1 MICVAHGGHYLA
13 LHVLIAGRALGTV
26 QLLIVQGTIV
36 GAILGEK
43 AASRQRFV
51 AFGALEARFVEIS
64 VRNTQHLAG
73 AFFLA
78 FAALD
83 FRFTHFAGYLLV
95 FVFRFCY
102 FLVCLCRRRRLEVF
116 PSLLLNHQSVPSSL
130 FSTFRQ
136 QPGTFIPPPRKNR
149 RQNGTLF
156 FHR

>member
-83 FRFTHFAGYLLV
+83 FRFTCKKQ
-95 FVFRFCY
+95 REE
-102 FLVCLCRRRRLEVF
+102 RL
-116 PSLLLNHQSVPSSL
+116 
-130 FSTFRQ
+130 
-136 QPGTFIPPPRKNR
+136 
-149 RQNGTLF
+149 
-156 FHR
+156 